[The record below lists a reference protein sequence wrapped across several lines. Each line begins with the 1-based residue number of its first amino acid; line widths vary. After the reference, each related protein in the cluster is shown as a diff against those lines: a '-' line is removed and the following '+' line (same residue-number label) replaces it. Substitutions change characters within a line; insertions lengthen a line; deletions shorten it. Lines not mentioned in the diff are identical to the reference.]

1 MKRSKIAL
9 RKTNCIRFGRIASLS
24 ACVLFAGV
32 VLPEL
37 LMNLSRLQ
45 FTGIF
50 YVFRMANSIY
60 RILLDSCCCSLSTLC
75 SGQLAPCTPRRAEPA
90 RPLLPA
96 ARILQPT
103 TNHPHR
109 KELIPWQLFLS
120 VPPYWM
126 LWCSPAL
133 HRATPTAMN
142 SPTKSKACSQSQSPH
157 SIPFCGDCKKTNT
170 YKPMTS
176 PIKGETAG
184 ITTSP
189 MPDGRLWKPTA
200 PSGSSTNNKLTNF

>member
-1 MKRSKIAL
+1 MQLQQENQTAKLNLL
-9 RKTNCIRFGRIASLS
+9 RKCGLLAHTSAAFLKNC
-24 ACVLFAGV
+24 CTEKLFIC
-32 VLPEL
+32 L
-37 LMNLSRLQ
+37 RL
-45 FTGIF
+45 
-50 YVFRMANSIY
+50 V
-60 RILLDSCCCSLSTLC
+60 SCN
-75 SGQLAPCTPRRAEPA
+75 
-90 RPLLPA
+90 
-96 ARILQPT
+96 PT

-133 HRATPTAMN
+133 LRATPTAMN

-200 PSGSSTNNKLTNF
+200 PNGSSTNNKLTNF

>member
-1 MKRSKIAL
+1 MKRPKIAL
-9 RKTNCIRFGRIASLS
+9 RKTNCVRFGRIASLS

-32 VLPEL
+32 ALSEL

-45 FTGIF
+45 FTRIS

-60 RILLDSCCCSLSTLC
+60 RILLDSCYRSLFTLC
-75 SGQLAPCTPRRAEPA
+75 RGQLAPAPLAELSQLD
-90 RPLLPA
+90 RSCLRLVSCN
-96 ARILQPT
+96 PT

-157 SIPFCGDCKKTNT
+157 SIPFCGDCKKMNT

-189 MPDGRLWKPTA
+189 MPDGRLWRPTA

>member
-1 MKRSKIAL
+1 MLQIQVASQMWATRPHLGSIFEKL
-9 RKTNCIRFGRIASLS
+9 LHRKT
-24 ACVLFAGV
+24 
-32 VLPEL
+32 
-37 LMNLSRLQ
+37 
-45 FTGIF
+45 F
-50 YVFRMANSIY
+50 Y
-60 RILLDSCCCSLSTLC
+60 
-75 SGQLAPCTPRRAEPA
+75 
-90 RPLLPA
+90 LPA

-103 TNHPHR
+103 TNHTHR

-120 VPPYWM
+120 VPLYWM

-142 SPTKSKACSQSQSPH
+142 SPTKFKACSQSQSPH

-189 MPDGRLWKPTA
+189 MPDGRLWKPTV
-200 PSGSSTNNKLTNF
+200 PNGSSTNNKLTNF

>member
-9 RKTNCIRFGRIASLS
+9 RETNCVRFGKITLLFAF
-24 ACVLFAGV
+24 VLFAGV

-133 HRATPTAMN
+133 HKATPTAMN

>member
-9 RKTNCIRFGRIASLS
+9 RETNCVRFGKITLLFAF
-24 ACVLFAGV
+24 VLFAGV

-142 SPTKSKACSQSQSPH
+142 SPTKSKACFQSQSPH

-170 YKPMTS
+170 CKPMTS

>member
-9 RKTNCIRFGRIASLS
+9 RETNCVRFGKITLLFAF
-24 ACVLFAGV
+24 VLFAGV

-37 LMNLSRLQ
+37 LMNPSRLQ

-75 SGQLAPCTPRRAEPA
+75 RGQLAPCTPRRAEPA

-133 HRATPTAMN
+133 HKAIPTAMN

>member
-9 RKTNCIRFGRIASLS
+9 RETNCVRFGKTTLLFAF
-24 ACVLFAGV
+24 VLFAGV

-133 HRATPTAMN
+133 HKATPTAMN

>member
-1 MKRSKIAL
+1 MWATRPHLGSIFEKL
-9 RKTNCIRFGRIASLS
+9 LHRKT
-24 ACVLFAGV
+24 
-32 VLPEL
+32 
-37 LMNLSRLQ
+37 
-45 FTGIF
+45 F
-50 YVFRMANSIY
+50 Y
-60 RILLDSCCCSLSTLC
+60 
-75 SGQLAPCTPRRAEPA
+75 
-90 RPLLPA
+90 LPA

-142 SPTKSKACSQSQSPH
+142 SPTKFKACSQSQSPH

>member
-9 RKTNCIRFGRIASLS
+9 RETNCVRFGKITLLFAF
-24 ACVLFAGV
+24 VLFAGV

-50 YVFRMANSIY
+50 YVFRMTNSIY

-142 SPTKSKACSQSQSPH
+142 SPTKSKACFQSQSPH